1 MAYKVVY
8 WDSEARQQR
17 ERDATAA
24 EVQEMDAR
32 RVEAAK
38 PQVPQAVTML
48 QARLVL
54 VAQGMLERADELIKG
69 IPGPDGDQA
78 RTYWEFATQVLRTD
92 PLVLLLARNLGLSEA
107 QTDQLFVDASRL

>member
-1 MAYKVVY
+1 MTYTIVY

-17 ERDATAA
+17 ERDATST
-24 EVQEMDAR
+24 EILEMDAR
-32 RVEAAK
+32 REQAAK

-54 VAQGMLERADELIKG
+54 VAQGLLEQADALIKG
-69 IPGPDGDQA
+69 IPGPDGDNA

-92 PLVLLLARNLGLSEA
+92 PLVLLLARELGLSEA
-107 QTDQLFVDASRL
+107 QTDQLFVSAALL